1 MKSAGRVLDIN
12 FDIADD
18 GQGFQFMAGYA
29 AGDSILPLEAEIRR
43 EVSANGKT
51 SATTSE
57 EMLPVCQPEPST
69 AKSRVQVASISW
81 PDQAGAAGSFGEGG
95 RLS

>member
-51 SATTSE
+51 
-57 EMLPVCQPEPST
+57 
-69 AKSRVQVASISW
+69 
-81 PDQAGAAGSFGEGG
+81 D
-95 RLS
+95 